1 MQRGTSESGVI
12 GMFYL
17 RRREGCTDVMKY
29 GEFEPPPVYG
39 RSNIVHGMI
48 DSNELVA
55 EKRET

>member
-29 GEFEPPPVYG
+29 GEFEPLVYD

-48 DSNELVA
+48 DSNELVT
-55 EKRET
+55 EKSES